1 MVLSYNMSGG
11 GGGGY
16 KGIIVL
22 ICLMK
27 NQRNASNPVSHK
39 KSMVTRLDP
48 DLPDSTEATS
58 NYHSEGNKR
67 DNVLDTVPNA

>member
-11 GGGGY
+11 GGY

-22 ICLMK
+22 VCLMK
-27 NQRNASNPVSHK
+27 NQRTTSKPESHR
-39 KSMVTRLDP
+39 KSMVTARVDP

-58 NYHSEGNKR
+58 NYHSEGNK
-67 DNVLDTVPNA
+67 

>member
-11 GGGGY
+11 EKNRY

-22 ICLMK
+22 VCVMK
-27 NQRNASNPVSHK
+27 NQRNASNPQSPR
-39 KSMVTRLDP
+39 KSMVTTRLDP

-58 NYHSEGNKR
+58 NYHSEGNK
-67 DNVLDTVPNA
+67 